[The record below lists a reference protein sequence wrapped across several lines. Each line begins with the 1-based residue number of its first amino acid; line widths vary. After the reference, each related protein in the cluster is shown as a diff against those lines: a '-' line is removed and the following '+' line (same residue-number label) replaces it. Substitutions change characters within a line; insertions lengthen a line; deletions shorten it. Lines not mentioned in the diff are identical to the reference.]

1 VLRTGGIHEK
11 WSAVSAS
18 RFLLFQTVAHSH
30 AERVRPEHR
39 DLLADAADAAAAA
52 AAAARSDHA
61 IVLRASAK
69 VVAAIAK
76 VVAAIEVNRWEH
88 VEEIASLHI
97 WTADSVRTGWT
108 FDPDTGSLCWWCR
121 QPAGRAAAAGSH
133 AGLRGMHQLVQLPV
147 SPAWAEPVHDDDT
160 LRDVADR
167 IRQAIA

>member
-1 VLRTGGIHEK
+1 MLRTGEIHEK
-11 WSAVSAS
+11 WFAVSAS

-39 DLLADAADAAAAA
+39 DLLDDAAADS
-52 AAAARSDHA
+52 SDHA

-108 FDPDTGSLCWWCR
+108 FDPNTGSLCWWCR

-133 AGLRGMHQLVQLPV
+133 AGLRGMHQLGATTGIPRMGR
-147 SPAWAEPVHDDDT
+147 AGARRRYT
-160 LRDVADR
+160 AGRC
-167 IRQAIA
+167 

>member
-1 VLRTGGIHEK
+1 MLRTGGIHEK
-11 WSAVSAS
+11 WFAVSAS
-18 RFLLFQTVAHSH
+18 RFLLFQTVAYSH

-39 DLLADAADAAAAA
+39 DLLDDAAADS
-52 AAAARSDHA
+52 SDHA

-69 VVAAIAK
+69 VGAAIAK

-108 FDPDTGSLCWWCR
+108 FDPNTGSLCWWCR

-133 AGLRGMHQLVQLPV
+133 AGLRGMHQLGATTGIPRMGR
-147 SPAWAEPVHDDDT
+147 AGARRRYT
-160 LRDVADR
+160 AGRC
-167 IRQAIA
+167 

>member
-1 VLRTGGIHEK
+1 MTITLTQPALKE
-11 WSAVSAS
+11 WS
-18 RFLLFQTVAHSH
+18 
-30 AERVRPEHR
+30 
-39 DLLADAADAAAAA
+39 DD
-52 AAAARSDHA
+52 A

-69 VVAAIAK
+69 VVAAI
-76 VVAAIEVNRWEH
+76 EVNRSERL
-88 VEEIASLHI
+88 EEIAPLRI

-108 FDPDTGSLCWWCR
+108 FDPNTGSLCWWCR

-133 AGLRGMHQLVQLPV
+133 ADYAGCTTWVQLPV

>member
-11 WSAVSAS
+11 WFAVSAS
-18 RFLLFQTVAHSH
+18 RFLFQTLAHSH

-39 DLLADAADAAAAA
+39 DLLDDAAADS
-52 AAAARSDHA
+52 SDYA

-69 VVAAIAK
+69 VGAAIAK

-108 FDPDTGSLCWWCR
+108 FDPNTGSLCWWCR

-133 AGLRGMHQLVQLPV
+133 AGLRGMHQLGATTGIPRMGR
-147 SPAWAEPVHDDDT
+147 AGARRRYTAE
-160 LRDVADR
+160 RC
-167 IRQAIA
+167 

>member
-1 VLRTGGIHEK
+1 MLRTGGIHEK
-11 WSAVSAS
+11 WFAVSAS
-18 RFLLFQTVAHSH
+18 RFLLFQTVARSH

-39 DLLADAADAAAAA
+39 DLLDDAAADS
-52 AAAARSDHA
+52 SDYA

-69 VVAAIAK
+69 VGAAIAK

-108 FDPDTGSLCWWCR
+108 FDPNTGSLCWWCR

-133 AGLRGMHQLVQLPV
+133 AGLRGMHQLGATTGIPRMGR
-147 SPAWAEPVHDDDT
+147 AGARRRYTAE
-160 LRDVADR
+160 RC
-167 IRQAIA
+167 